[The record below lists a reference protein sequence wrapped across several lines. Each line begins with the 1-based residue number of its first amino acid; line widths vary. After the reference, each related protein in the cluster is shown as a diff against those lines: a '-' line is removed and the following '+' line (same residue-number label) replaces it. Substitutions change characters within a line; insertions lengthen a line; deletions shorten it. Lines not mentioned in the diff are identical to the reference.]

1 MRNLIVSS
9 IAILVVLSAGVF
21 LISDAEGEV
30 IEETTYYCYGDDP
43 IIVPTM
49 GTSTKETWTVT
60 LEDGTPVPWDPNDD
74 RGDGSITVHIA
85 DCNSTVKVVQTVNG
99 DSAVVNLIP
108 LHLKANDADG
118 DGNHQITYYDGA
130 KIFETVYIT
139 NNTLPSEGDNHVG
152 VPADPSKNGYTFEG
166 WYTDPHFSED
176 SEFDPTQP
184 VFGDIDV
191 YAKWL
196 GTGSDST
203 SSSVTIDRTRV
214 VTFDVCTGL
223 EYTITGNTGT
233 TISFEISV
241 VGGYELKDG
250 TLSVTATSGSVT
262 GSGMNYT
269 LSGINTNITVT
280 IDGGVSAIM
289 DPGGIDEPEE
299 PKEPADDGGF
309 PLWIVVVIVVIIVA
323 IVAVIWY
330 MRGRI

>member
-1 MRNLIVSS
+1 MV
-9 IAILVVLSAGVF
+9 
-21 LISDAEGEV
+21 
-30 IEETTYYCYGDDP
+30 
-43 IIVPTM
+43 
-49 GTSTKETWTVT
+49 TS
-60 LEDGTPVPWDPNDD
+60 EDGTPVSWKFNDEAD
-74 RGDGSITVHIA
+74 DGSIIVHLANCDSKVTVI
-85 DCNSTVKVVQTVNG
+85 QTEGN
-99 DSAVVNLIP
+99 DSAIVYLIP
-108 LHLKANDADG
+108 LHLSANDADG
-118 DGNHQITYYDGA
+118 DGNHTITYYDGT
-130 KIFETVYIT
+130 KIFDSVYIT
-139 NNTLPSEGDNHVG
+139 NKTLPREGDNHVG

-166 WYTDPHFSED
+166 WYTDPHFSEG

-214 VTFDVCTGL
+214 VTFNVCTGL
-223 EYTITGNTGT
+223 EYTITGNTGK

-241 VGGYELKDG
+241 VGGYGLKDE

-280 IDGGVSAIM
+280 IDGEVSAIM

-299 PKEPADDGGF
+299 PKEPVDDGGF
-309 PLWIVVVIVVIIVA
+309 PLWILVVVVVIIVA
-323 IVAVIWY
+323 IVAIIWY

>member
-1 MRNLIVSS
+1 MFIE
-9 IAILVVLSAGVF
+9 VVMSF
-21 LISDAEGEV
+21 LD
-30 IEETTYYCYGDDP
+30 
-43 IIVPTM
+43 
-49 GTSTKETWTVT
+49 
-60 LEDGTPVPWDPNDD
+60 
-74 RGDGSITVHIA
+74 
-85 DCNSTVKVVQTVNG
+85 
-99 DSAVVNLIP
+99 
-108 LHLKANDADG
+108 
-118 DGNHQITYYDGA
+118 
-130 KIFETVYIT
+130 
-139 NNTLPSEGDNHVG
+139 
-152 VPADPSKNGYTFEG
+152 
-166 WYTDPHFSED
+166 
-176 SEFDPTQP
+176 

-280 IDGGVSAIM
+280 IDGEVSAIM
-289 DPGGIDEPEE
+289 DPGGIDEPDD
-299 PKEPADDGGF
+299 PKEPADDSGF
-309 PLWIVVVIVVIIVA
+309 PLWILVVVVVVIVA
-323 IVAVIWY
+323 IVAIIWY

>member
-49 GTSTKETWTVT
+49 GTSTLETWTVT

-85 DCNSTVKVVQTVNG
+85 NCNSTVKVVQTVNG

-118 DGNHQITYYDGA
+118 DGNHQVTFYDGN
-130 KIFETVYIT
+130 KIFESWNVYTSTIVT
-139 NNTLPSEGDNHVG
+139 PGNNHVS

-166 WYTDPHFSED
+166 WYTDPHFSEG

-250 TLSVTATSGSVT
+250 TLSVTATSGTVT

-280 IDGGVSAIM
+280 IDGEVSAIM
-289 DPGGIDEPEE
+289 DPGGIDEPDE